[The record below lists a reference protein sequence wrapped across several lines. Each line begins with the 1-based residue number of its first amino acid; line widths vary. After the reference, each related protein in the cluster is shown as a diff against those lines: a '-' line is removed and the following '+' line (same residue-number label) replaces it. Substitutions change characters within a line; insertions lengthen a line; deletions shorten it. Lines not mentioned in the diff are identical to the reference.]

1 MKRII
6 KTMVLTLCTIAILN
20 NGTRMVK
27 AKTIVTEF
35 KNLTSS
41 NSEIKGMNNCID
53 PDTEEK

>member
-1 MKRII
+1 MGQGWLKQR
-6 KTMVLTLCTIAILN
+6 
-20 NGTRMVK
+20 
-27 AKTIVTEF
+27 KTIGTEF